1 MTPETKF
8 NSAPVAVT
16 DVAPS
21 VNGVG
26 TVTVPVNVGDAKGAN
41 DVERNALAPN
51 VPPAPTFSVEPS
63 VPENVSVLLNVN
75 VFETVPPATEKPV
88 AFAVNPNPFTDVAV
102 AAPRAGVT
110 SVGDVAK
117 TADPDPVSS
126 ESAPASPAEFVSV
139 DCFALICV

>member
-26 TVTVPVNVGDAKGAN
+26 TVTVPVNVGEASVAKAE
-41 DVERNALAPN
+41 DEIALLPS
-51 VPPAPTFSVEPS
+51 VPPAPMLSVEPS
-63 VPENVSVLLNVN
+63 VPANVN
-75 VFETVPPATEKPV
+75 VLLEVNVFPSAIVSVEPV
-88 AFAVNPNPFTDVAV
+88 AGAVRAILLMVVAD
-102 AAPRAGVT
+102 ATPSTGVT

-117 TADPDPVSS
+117 TAAPLPVSS